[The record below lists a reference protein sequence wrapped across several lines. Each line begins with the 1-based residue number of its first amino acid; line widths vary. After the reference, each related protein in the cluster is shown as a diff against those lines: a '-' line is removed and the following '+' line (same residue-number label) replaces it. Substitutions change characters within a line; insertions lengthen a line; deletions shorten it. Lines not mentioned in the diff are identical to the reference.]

1 MPIHVLHRTQTL
13 AITREEA
20 WQFFSDPR
28 NLARITPPK
37 LGFQIVTPDLPDRI
51 YAGLM
56 IQYRV
61 RPLLGIPMVWL
72 TEITHVTEGRY
83 FADEQRMGPY
93 ALWHHEHWFRD
104 SGPGCVELEDRVTYK
119 LPCGRLSEPA
129 HALLVRKQLEDIF
142 DYRTIAVEKWFPS
155 MVAQPDNRGV
165 AAQSARPD

>member
-1 MPIHVLHRTQTL
+1 MPIHVLHRKQAL
-13 AITREEA
+13 PITRAEA

-37 LGFQIVTPDLPDRI
+37 LGFQVVTPDLPERI

-61 RPLLGIPMVWL
+61 RPLLGIPLTWL
-72 TEITHVTEGRY
+72 TEITHVTEGHY
-83 FADEQRMGPY
+83 FADEQRIGPY

-104 SGPGCVELEDRVTYK
+104 SGSGGVELEDRITYK

-129 HALLVRKQLEDIF
+129 HALLVRRQLAEIF
-142 DYRTIAVEKWFPS
+142 DYRAVAVETRFPS
-155 MVAQPDNRGV
+155 KLTESGS
-165 AAQSARPD
+165 QSLTARNARPD

>member
-37 LGFQIVTPDLPDRI
+37 LGFQIVTPDLPARI

-61 RPLLGIPMVWL
+61 RPLLGIPMIWL
-72 TEITHVTEGRY
+72 TEITHVTEGHY
-83 FADEQRMGPY
+83 FSDEQRVGPY
-93 ALWHHEHWFRD
+93 ALWHHEHWFHD
-104 SGPGCVELEDRVTYK
+104 AGSGAVELQDRVTYK
-119 LPCGRLSEPA
+119 LPGGRLSEPA
-129 HALLVRKQLEDIF
+129 HALVVRRQLNEIF
-142 DYRTIAVEKWFPS
+142 NYRTIAVKRRFPS
-155 MVAQPDNRGV
+155 KVA
-165 AAQSARPD
+165 